1 MYRSRPCSV
10 PTRMKHSKASKLVPT
25 EWSYWKSVQ
34 RFSLHFPGTLCGWEG
49 RSTLNGFTWK
59 VRAAQGRSLVEDT
72 AGHTDWSSGKAE
84 PSWGWWA
91 SGGHCRMGIP
101 WGTELP
107 SCTQRKYR
115 GKQHKPFIT
124 SWTRR
129 FPMLSIRTQL
139 LLVDQRSKVTWGGV
153 QNQRNQPKRCSGV
166 NNIKG
171 KKKKK
176 KTITA

>member
-1 MYRSRPCSV
+1 MYRSRPCSA

-34 RFSLHFPGTLCGWEG
+34 HFSLHFPVTLCGWEG
-49 RSTLNGFTWK
+49 RSTLTRFTWK
-59 VRAAQGRSLVEDT
+59 VREAQGRSLVEDT
-72 AGHTDWSSGKAE
+72 AGHTGWTSGKAE
-84 PSWGWWA
+84 PSWGWCA

-115 GKQHKPFIT
+115 GTRHKPFIT

-129 FPMLSIRTQL
+129 LPMLSIRTQL
-139 LLVDQRSKVTWGGV
+139 LLVDQRSKVTWGV
-153 QNQRNQPKRCSGV
+153 QNQRNQPRRCSGV

-171 KKKKK
+171 EK
-176 KTITA
+176 KTITP